1 MHAGHEPAVR
11 ATDAARDAKDTSRI
25 EAFSDGVF
33 SIAITLLV
41 LELKVP
47 PEAQGARLGRELLAL
62 WPSFFGYVTSFA
74 TIGIMWINHHR
85 LFSYIRRVDHGLL
98 VVNLVLLFGVAVVP
112 FTTALMAEHLGHRGG
127 RVAALTYAGSFVFIS
142 LAFQIFLRHMVREH
156 RHGSLLRMPH
166 DGPQMREVKRRYRFG
181 PLFYIAA
188 LAAAAWSP
196 VVSVAM
202 QAGFAAFFALPPHHS
217 HET

>member
-1 MHAGHEPAVR
+1 MSELPAGLHGV
-11 ATDAARDAKDTSRI
+11 AAEREEKETSRM

-47 PEAQGARLGRELLAL
+47 PASSGARLGHELLAL

-112 FTTALMAEHLGHRGG
+112 FTTALMAEHLGHAGG
-127 RVAALTYAGSFVFIS
+127 RIAALWYAGSFVYLS
-142 LAFQIFLRHMVREH
+142 LAFQLFLRHMVGEH
-156 RHGSLLRMPH
+156 PHGSLLRYPP
-166 DGPQMREVKRRYRFG
+166 DGPQIREVKRRYRYG
-181 PLFYIAA
+181 PLFYLTAFVAA
-188 LAAAAWSP
+188 LWSP
-196 VVSVAM
+196 VVSVAL
-202 QAGFAAFFALPPHHS
+202 QAGFAAFFALPPS
-217 HET
+217 HESRP